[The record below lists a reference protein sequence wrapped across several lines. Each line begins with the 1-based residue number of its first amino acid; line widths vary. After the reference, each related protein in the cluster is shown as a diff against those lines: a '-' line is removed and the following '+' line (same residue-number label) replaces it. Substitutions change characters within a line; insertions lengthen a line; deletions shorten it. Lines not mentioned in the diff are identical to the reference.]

1 MDQGD
6 KEFKEFR
13 ELQDDSLCGVSLIIP
28 ITLIILIT
36 PIFKK
41 FLVYKNV
48 ENLNKVRYILFEV
61 LNCLFLN
68 QWMVMNLLSSVSADR
83 LTNCFVY
90 SYFYL
95 SSYICFCFKLRG
107 DIPG

>member
-1 MDQGD
+1 M
-6 KEFKEFR
+6 
-13 ELQDDSLCGVSLIIP
+13 QDDSLCGVSLIIP

-48 ENLNKVRYILFEV
+48 ENLKKYVSDFFEV

-90 SYFYL
+90 SYL
-95 SSYICFCFKLRG
+95 SSYIFIVFIYCFKLRG